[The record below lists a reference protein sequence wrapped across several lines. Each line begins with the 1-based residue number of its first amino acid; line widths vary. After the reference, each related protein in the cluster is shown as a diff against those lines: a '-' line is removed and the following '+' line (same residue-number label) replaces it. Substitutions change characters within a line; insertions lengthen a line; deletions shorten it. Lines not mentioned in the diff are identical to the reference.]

1 MLFVPI
7 INPRLINGEQKS
19 LQTRT
24 EGAAIGLTGVDPLL
38 EQDLLKKAATIRN
51 RRTGNLINVANG
63 NLIVGQKRGIV

>member
-19 LQTRT
+19 LQTRA
-24 EGAAIGLTGVDPLL
+24 EEVAIGLTSFDPLL

-51 RRTGNLINVANG
+51 WRTGNLLTLLTAT
-63 NLIVGQKRGIV
+63 

>member
-1 MLFVPI
+1 MLFVSI

-24 EGAAIGLTGVDPLL
+24 EEAAIGLTSFDPLL

-51 RRTGNLINVANG
+51 RRTGNLITLLTAT
-63 NLIVGQKRGIV
+63 